1 MIVTADSPGREH
13 GMWPIFPR
21 LSRFGPYT
29 GSMNILETKQRIRE
43 IADQLS
49 AGNSRPYI
57 DVLADDIVWTV
68 IGTTRWSGTYR
79 GKRDVVERLL
89 RPVSRLFEP
98 GYKMHIE
105 AMVAEGD
112 RLVVQFRGEVMTK
125 TGVPYNNSYCWVCRM
140 ENERIQE
147 LTEYADTELFTRALR

>member
-1 MIVTADSPGREH
+1 LSALSGRT
-13 GMWPIFPR
+13 P
-21 LSRFGPYT
+21 
-29 GSMNILETKQRIRE
+29 GSMNISKTKQRIRE

-49 AGNSRPYI
+49 AGNSRPYVDI
-57 DVLADDIVWTV
+57 LADDIEWTV

-105 AMVAEGD
+105 TMVEED
-112 RLVVQFRGEVMTK
+112 DHLVVQFRGEVMMK

-140 ENERIQE
+140 ENERIQK
-147 LTEYADTELFTRALR
+147 LTEYADTELFTSALR